1 MLISASLLCGI
12 SVAAAAAGWG
22 LLAGLVLAGVFAAV
36 AARSGQ
42 PAHPVLRAAV
52 LLALAVLAARTFGAY
67 VVPESPAWAAVAVV
81 VLAAG
86 AAAVGAEVPASV
98 RVPLAV
104 VLLLAGASF
113 TAICFG
119 IEPPAAGVSEPMRR
133 LRDDVE
139 QTTHW
144 FDAPAGLGP
153 FGVLAAAALFV
164 APLLVL
170 EPGVSARRARVRV
183 AVGVLAGVAVGAG
196 ALHQLGPLRL
206 ALSGVPLR
214 DALAAADA
222 AVLGTMLSAAAVLA
236 TLPAVLAA
244 VAGAVREVAGV
255 GAVGE
260 VSERGTRVL
269 RALAVG
275 GVAAAGAAVLSPTA
289 ALVVASVIAVTAT
302 VLGWSRKAIPRT
314 SD

>member
-12 SVAAAAAGWG
+12 SVAAAAAGSG
-22 LLAGLVLAGVFAAV
+22 LLAGVVLAGVFAAV

-42 PAHPVLRAAV
+42 PTHPLLRAAV

-67 VVPESPAWAAVAVV
+67 VVPESPVWAAVAVV
-81 VLAAG
+81 VLAAA
-86 AAAVGAEVPASV
+86 AAAVGADVPAAV
-98 RVPLAV
+98 RTPLAV

-119 IEPPAAGVSEPMRR
+119 IEPPAGVPEPMRR
-133 LRDDVE
+133 LRDDVV

-144 FDAPAGLGP
+144 FDTPAQLGP
-153 FGVLAAAALFV
+153 FGILAAAALFV

-170 EPGVSARRARVRV
+170 EPGVSQRRARVRV
-183 AVGVLAGVAVGAG
+183 VVGTLAGVAVGAA

-222 AVLGTMLSAAAVLA
+222 AVLGTMLTAAAVLA
-236 TLPAVLAA
+236 TLPAVLAG
-244 VAGAVREVAGV
+244 VAAAAREVAGARAARE
-255 GAVGE
+255 GREQRTTA
-260 VSERGTRVL
+260 L

-275 GVAAAGAAVLSPTA
+275 AVAAAGAAVLSPTG
-289 ALVVASVIAVTAT
+289 ALVTASVIAVTAT
-302 VLGWSRKAIPRT
+302 VAGWSRKAIPRT